1 MLTCSL
7 QYLERTAQM
16 RIEEEVGAIAPL
28 YNKLV
33 SYREDAKRIT
43 RHGGDMDALGE
54 VATMVAGPQNHVY

>member
-1 MLTCSL
+1 MSIQVTLTDSELFMLTCSL

-33 SYREDAKRIT
+33 SYREEAKRIT
-43 RHGGDMDALGE
+43 RHGGDMDAL
-54 VATMVAGPQNHVY
+54 